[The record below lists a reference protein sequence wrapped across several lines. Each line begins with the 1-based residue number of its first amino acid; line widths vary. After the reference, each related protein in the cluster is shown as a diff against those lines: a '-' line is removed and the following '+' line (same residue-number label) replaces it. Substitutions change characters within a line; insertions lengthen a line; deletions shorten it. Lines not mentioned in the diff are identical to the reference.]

1 MRVGAQHPYRPRQ
14 TSRPKRNYQKGDFAV
29 LNERHPRRFQPPGF
43 PFRPPTLSLKS
54 VYVAIEGVIGVGK
67 TTLTRLL
74 SRRLGAEALL
84 EVVEENPFLPL
95 FYQDPAKYA
104 FQVQVFFLLSRYK
117 QLLPLSQPSL
127 FAGGVVA
134 DYLFDKDA
142 IFAAMNLEGPE
153 WALYSDLYASL
164 APKIPAP
171 DLTVYLRAP
180 LPVILERI
188 RRRGRVFEKTID
200 PGYLERLGEGYE
212 RHFATYPHPLW
223 VINTAGFNFADE
235 PEHQDW
241 IVGQVER
248 RSRARVR

>member
-1 MRVGAQHPYRPRQ
+1 
-14 TSRPKRNYQKGDFAV
+14 
-29 LNERHPRRFQPPGF
+29 
-43 PFRPPTLSLKS
+43 

-74 SRRLGAEALL
+74 SQRLGVEPLL

-95 FYQDPAKYA
+95 FYQDPAKYG

-127 FAGGVVA
+127 FADGVVA

-142 IFAAMNLEGPE
+142 IFAAINLEGAE
-153 WALYSDLYASL
+153 WNLYSDLYASL
-164 APKIPAP
+164 APRIPAP

-188 RRRGRVFEKTID
+188 RRRGRVFEREID
-200 PGYLERLGEGYE
+200 PAYLERLAQSYE
-212 RHFATYPHPLW
+212 RHFATYPYPLW
-223 VINTAGFNFADE
+223 VINTTEFNFADD
-235 PEHQDW
+235 PEHQEW
-241 IVGQVER
+241 VVSQVER
-248 RSRARVR
+248 RLGVEAR